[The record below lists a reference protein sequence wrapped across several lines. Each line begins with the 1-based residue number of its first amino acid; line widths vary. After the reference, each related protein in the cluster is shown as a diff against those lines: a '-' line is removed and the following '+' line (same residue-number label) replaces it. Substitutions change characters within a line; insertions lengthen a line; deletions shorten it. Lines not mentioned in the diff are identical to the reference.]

1 MTPYVLTGA
10 TEAERRAERRRLN
23 TQPQPAVKP
32 IRPTT
37 IPADL
42 LTRLT
47 VWPHMTLQQAA
58 DAVADLIDQERK

>member
-23 TQPQPAVKP
+23 TEPQPAASP

-58 DAVADLIDQERK
+58 NAVADLIDQERK

>member
-1 MTPYVLTGA
+1 MTPYLLTGA

-23 TQPQPAVKP
+23 TQPTVKP